1 MVLVSAGCSALP
13 PARADEVAPGIVN
26 RFDLYIHRSPPEP
39 FAGARERHN
48 AIYSATGGT
57 RRCASSTYS
66 RPVRCAQRN
75 RAAVR
80 GKGDLEA
87 STGWRL
93 PGRRLWAGGMTGN
106 RATVQ
111 SAAALTAQS
120 NRETIP
126 MDSGINPH
134 GNNHRDPGSEPLMNM
149 SLVDA
154 IATRV
159 SAAKLAEPGPD
170 DEQLMAIMNAG
181 MRAPDHGRLT
191 PWRFIVVEG
200 KAREKLGSAFA
211 AHRKRMSPSADEKK
225 LQQEAAKANRA
236 PVIIVVAAHV
246 VDHPSIPRSEQILAA
261 AAGIQNMLLT
271 THALGLGAIWRT
283 GSASRDPEVRRSVGF
298 LKNETIVGFVYIGTP
313 ERLPPPRRVNV
324 TPLVSWL

>member
-1 MVLVSAGCSALP
+1 
-13 PARADEVAPGIVN
+13 
-26 RFDLYIHRSPPEP
+26 
-39 FAGARERHN
+39 
-48 AIYSATGGT
+48 
-57 RRCASSTYS
+57 
-66 RPVRCAQRN
+66 
-75 RAAVR
+75 
-80 GKGDLEA
+80 
-87 STGWRL
+87 
-93 PGRRLWAGGMTGN
+93 
-106 RATVQ
+106 
-111 SAAALTAQS
+111 
-120 NRETIP
+120 

-200 KAREKLGSAFA
+200 KAGRSSAVLLPRIA
-211 AHRKRMSPSADEKK
+211 NACHLLQK